1 MDVGP
6 ESVEQVIV
14 QLVMFDSSTA
24 SSDSRQSN
32 WPVLVVGPHLCP
44 PVSLMSASNCKAG
57 DDGIHWG
64 MLLSP
69 VCHSRPLGE
78 VVTSAVLSSL

>member
-24 SSDSRQSN
+24 SSHSRQSD
-32 WPVLVVGPHLCP
+32 WPVLVVGPHPTCVH
-44 PVSLMSASNCKAG
+44 PVSLMSACKCKAR
-57 DDGIHWG
+57 DDGIH
-64 MLLSP
+64 
-69 VCHSRPLGE
+69 
-78 VVTSAVLSSL
+78 